1 MKNKSKKLKMKK
13 MFAAVHAVHAEDI
26 EDCLVSILG
35 VYSTKE
41 KAKKV
46 LAESE
51 LEYGMCDDECDN
63 ECDEDCDEECSAAH
77 EWFIDEVKVEI

>member
-1 MKNKSKKLKMKK
+1 MKNKSKKSKMKK

-35 VYSTKE
+35 IYSTRE

-46 LAESE
+46 LDKSE
-51 LEYGMCDDECDN
+51 FEYDMCDDEYDD
-63 ECDEDCDEECSAAH
+63 ECDEDCGKAH